1 MGRHLTFRQLQTQKG
16 WPHSRQWTGKL
27 VKERKIPAP
36 KKRPGGSINV
46 WDETEWDNF
55 QNTFVRA
62 LPQSI
67 QLALTTALTEALT
80 TSSIDG
86 IVAAIKQLRAVLE
99 SEGATASD
107 VVVTLKASLASTTK
121 AASEVRP
128 FHEKFGDVLP
138 D

>member
-1 MGRHLTFRQLQTQKG
+1 VGRLLTFRQLRAEKG

-67 QLALTTALTEALT
+67 QFALNAALVEALST
-80 TSSIDG
+80 TSIDS
-86 IVAAIKQLRAVLE
+86 IVAAIGQLRAVLE
-99 SEGATASD
+99 SEGAAASD
-107 VVVTLKASLASTTK
+107 VVVSLKASLPASTQTT
-121 AASEVRP
+121 SEISTLS
-128 FHEKFGDVLP
+128 DTT
-138 D
+138 